1 MVKRHRAAAAVIAA
15 GIATMASAQVKE
27 LGTGRE
33 VMWDMERIAVLG
45 GGAKLTLHHPQQR
58 EISLVHDAPWEGNVC
73 CYHTLLRLPRPL
85 LRRVAIDIS
94 GGTTSRR
101 GG

>member
-1 MVKRHRAAAAVIAA
+1 MKHIGIMVAFGMATLALAAQPAK
-15 GIATMASAQVKE
+15 S

-33 VMWDMERIAVLG
+33 VMWDMDRIAALD